1 METMIEPLACW
12 RVCSAAKASFFPSK
26 AIASSLALKP
36 GASWV
41 RSTSRKQHLGKLQW
55 KKNTVCFFGLLNF
68 ERKIE
73 CFVPGN

>member
-55 KKNTVCFFGLLNF
+55 KKTLFAFSGC
-68 ERKIE
+68 
-73 CFVPGN
+73 